1 MNKFK
6 SKIKEIS
13 NNKNVKLFFES
24 LKRFWSKCMKSF
36 TALNLRNQAITVFI
50 FLIISFYSGF
60 LFGNI
65 NTSSKGA
72 GGTQQVQRGKC
83 NKALWRQVNIQC
95 RGDASCAGRTYREA
109 SGGDISGGLDCA
121 TSAFKN
127 KMEFIK

>member
-6 SKIKEIS
+6 SIIKEIS
-13 NNKNVKLFFES
+13 NNKNVKLFIES
-24 LKRFWSKCMKSF
+24 SKRFWAKCMKSF
-36 TALNLRNQAITVFI
+36 TALNLRNQAFTVFI
-50 FLIISFYSGF
+50 LLIISFYSGF

-72 GGTQQVQRGKC
+72 GGTQKVQKGKC
-83 NKALWRQVNIQC
+83 DKALWRQVNIQC
-95 RGDASCAGRTYREA
+95 RGDASCAGRVYREA

-121 TSAFKN
+121 NSAFKK

>member
-6 SKIKEIS
+6 SIIKEIS

-50 FLIISFYSGF
+50 LLIISFYSGL

-65 NTSSKGA
+65 NTSSKGE
-72 GGTQQVQRGKC
+72 GGTQKVQTGKC
-83 NKALWRQVNIQC
+83 DTALWRQVNIQC
-95 RGDASCAGRTYREA
+95 RGDSSCAGRTYREA

-121 TSAFKN
+121 TSAYK
-127 KMEFIK
+127 KGMEFIK